1 MENTVDNIA
10 PKPTSSNES
19 SFSNKNIIIIILV
32 ALLVFSFL
40 GINLL
45 TTSGNIIQTITNIFG
60 PLVVQILSIF
70 GYTAGTIIDKT
81 ADLGTDVAKTGID
94 VIDGTL
100 HSVGGLLKSA
110 SQQNV
115 DDKAKRQLDQTINNG
130 QLYTQ
135 SPAPS
140 KEQNKKPEQ
149 AEPDK
154 TSSPIQNPI
163 ASNKSSWCLVGEYQ
177 GKRGCIE
184 ITDQDKCLS
193 GQVFPQQKMCLNPT
207 LSNNMSNLNALK
219 SVPG

>member
-10 PKPTSSNES
+10 PKATSSNDA

-94 VIDGTL
+94 IVDGTL
-100 HSVGGLLKSA
+100 RSVGGLLKTA

-130 QLYTQ
+130 QLSTQ
-135 SPAPS
+135 LEN
-140 KEQNKKPEQ
+140 KTDQDKKPEH

-163 ASNKSSWCLVGEYQ
+163 ASNKISWCLVGEYQ

-184 ITDQDKCLS
+184 ITDEDKCLS

-207 LSNNMSNLNALK
+207 LTNNMSNLNALK
-219 SVPG
+219 SVSG